1 MTWARWWR
9 AFDQARVVPRAV
21 LLGYAAMVWRA
32 TEWFE
37 ALKDPNNAQ
46 GAFIAV
52 VYGAIPLLLNFYMQN
67 GTKWDAGTTT
77 TATSA
82 TATTT
87 RTTEGE
93 GK

>member
-1 MTWARWWR
+1 MTTWARFWR

-21 LLGYAAMVWRA
+21 LLGYALMTWRA

-67 GTKWDAGTTT
+67 GTKWEPVALAPIPDNKGIPP
-77 TATSA
+77 
-82 TATTT
+82 
-87 RTTEGE
+87 
-93 GK
+93 